1 MNADVESFT
10 VLMADDSA
18 DDCLI
23 AQTAWDECRLGKEL
37 RFVHD
42 GEELMDYLYQRGQY
56 ADPASSPRPGLI
68 LLDLNMPKK
77 DGCEAL
83 MEIKSDMNLQ
93 SIPVVVLTTSRV
105 AKHIDS
111 AFNLG
116 AHSFIT
122 KPNTLKEFLE
132 LMKGLTRYWKKLES
146 SSRLSQ
152 SSNQVHQ
159 PSVVC

>member
-1 MNADVESFT
+1 MTTHVESFT
-10 VLMADDSA
+10 VLMADDSP

-56 ADPASSPRPGLI
+56 ADPASAPRPGLI

-93 SIPVVVLTTSRV
+93 NIPVVVLTTSRV

-146 SSRLSQ
+146 SSRSGGTP
-152 SSNQVHQ
+152 NHVAHHTA
-159 PSVVC
+159 VC

>member
-1 MNADVESFT
+1 MTAHIDSFT
-10 VLMADDSA
+10 VLMADDST

-42 GEELMDYLYQRGQY
+42 GEELMDYLYHRGKY
-56 ADPASSPRPGLI
+56 ADPASAPRPGLI

-93 SIPVVVLTTSRV
+93 DIPVVVLTTSRV

-132 LMKGLTRYWKKLES
+132 LMKGLTRYWKKLEA
-146 SSRLSQ
+146 SSRNGRTSHD
-152 SSNQVHQ
+152 VTHQ
-159 PSVVC
+159 TAVC